1 MRRRTLNQLP
11 WWLMLVALIA
21 FAFIYSFHEFG
32 WEGIGPELV
41 GAAIGIPLVLLRSRR
56 S

>member
-1 MRRRTLNQLP
+1 MWRRLSQLP
-11 WWLMLVALIA
+11 WWLMMVALIA

-32 WEGIGPELV
+32 WEGLGPELV
-41 GAAIGIPLVLLRSRR
+41 GVAIAVPLVLFRFRR

>member
-1 MRRRTLNQLP
+1 M
-11 WWLMLVALIA
+11 VALIA

-32 WEGIGPELV
+32 WEGLGLELV
-41 GAAIGIPLVLLRSRR
+41 GVAIAVPLLLFRFRR

>member
-1 MRRRTLNQLP
+1 M
-11 WWLMLVALIA
+11 MVALIA

-32 WEGIGPELV
+32 WEGLGPELV
-41 GAAIGIPLVLLRSRR
+41 AAAIGIPLGLFLLRR